1 MSSPRPRGSGR
12 FYGPAPDA
20 VQAVARGAPAP
31 SALTGGVLR
40 ECDTRPN
47 APADRND
54 GRWVLGPLACVS
66 GPAGG
71 AGAGPA
77 GARQVL
83 FLVEITIMNSELLRI
98 IETIHLDK
106 DIPKDLIF
114 ETIEQAMVA
123 AIQKAVEP
131 KLGKDVPIRCTLDRS
146 TGQLSVTSDVDTG
159 AIDLGRI
166 AAQTAKQVIIQSL
179 REAENQAVCAE
190 YADKIGQLV
199 LGTVQRI
206 EGGTLVVNIG
216 KAEAII
222 PRADRVKGEMYSPGD
237 RIRGIITE
245 VKQVAGRVRILL
257 SRVTPDLV
265 RNLFELEVPEVA
277 DGVIEIRRIAREP
290 GYRTKIAVFSNDQR
304 VDCVGACVGIR
315 GTRIKAITD
324 ELNGEK
330 IDIIRWSESD
340 EDLITNALRPAQLAS
355 LQLDRERKIV
365 RVVVPDDQLALA
377 IGRKGQNVRL
387 ATRLTGWDIKIE
399 GVTQM
404 PHSARDEHG
413 NLIAP
418 PPPSSGGG
426 GSATSD
432 EPAGDHMSSKAE

>member
-1 MSSPRPRGSGR
+1 
-12 FYGPAPDA
+12 
-20 VQAVARGAPAP
+20 
-31 SALTGGVLR
+31 
-40 ECDTRPN
+40 
-47 APADRND
+47 
-54 GRWVLGPLACVS
+54 
-66 GPAGG
+66 
-71 AGAGPA
+71 
-77 GARQVL
+77 
-83 FLVEITIMNSELLRI
+83 MNSELLRI
-98 IETIHLDK
+98 IESIHLEK
-106 DIPKDLIF
+106 DIDTELIF
-114 ETIEQAMVA
+114 RTIENAMVA
-123 AIQKAVEP
+123 AIQKKVGE
-131 KLGKDVPIRCTLDRS
+131 DVPIRCTLDRQ
-146 TGQLSVTSDVDTG
+146 TGEMSVTSDVDTG

-179 REAENQAVCAE
+179 RDAENNAVYAE
-190 YADKIGQLV
+190 YADRIGQLV

-206 EGGTLVVNIG
+206 EGGSLIVNVG

-222 PRADRVKGEMYSPGD
+222 PRAERVRGEMYSPGD

-245 VKQVAGRVRILL
+245 VKQIGPRVRILL

-265 RNLFELEVPEVA
+265 RALFELEVPEVA
-277 DGVIEIRRIAREP
+277 EGVIIIRRIAREP
-290 GYRTKIAVFSNDQR
+290 GYRTKIAVHSTDQR

-330 IDIIRWSESD
+330 IDIIRWSESE
-340 EDLITNALRPAQLAS
+340 EDLIANALRPAQLAS
-355 LQLDRERKIV
+355 LQLDPATKV
-365 RVVVPDDQLALA
+365 AKVVVPDDQLALA

-418 PPPSSGGG
+418 PPPSTS
-426 GSATSD
+426 SASLRQD
-432 EPAGDHMSSKAE
+432 EGQAITDDVSSSKAE